1 MLKKFAISIFF
12 MLVFLSLSIDL
23 DAQCSMCKAVAE
35 SSVNG
40 GSKMGQGLNSGI
52 LYIMGI
58 PYILLVVAGVLL
70 FRKPVLSKLN
80 DFNGE

>member
-1 MLKKFAISIFF
+1 MLKQVLIIA
-12 MLVFLSLSIDL
+12 LFLSAFLLSSTDL
-23 DAQCSMCKAVAE
+23 SAQCSMCKAVVE

-40 GSKMGQGLNSGI
+40 GSKMGLGLNSGI

-70 FRKPVLSKLN
+70 FRKPIMTKLK
-80 DFNGE
+80 EQ

>member
-1 MLKKFAISIFF
+1 MLKQVLIIALLLSA
-12 MLVFLSLSIDL
+12 FLLLSTDL
-23 DAQCSMCKAVAE
+23 SAQCSMCKAVVE

-40 GSKMGQGLNSGI
+40 GSKMGLGLNSGI

-70 FRKPVLSKLN
+70 FRKPIMTKLK
-80 DFNGE
+80 EQ

>member
-1 MLKKFAISIFF
+1 MLRTLLKISFVVIF
-12 MLVFLSLSIDL
+12 LILIPELAE
-23 DAQCSMCKAVAE
+23 AQCSMCKAVAE

-40 GSKMGQGLNSGI
+40 GSRMGQGLNSGI

-70 FRKPVLSKLN
+70 FRKPVMKKLR
-80 DFNGE
+80 ES

>member
-1 MLKKFAISIFF
+1 MLKQVLIIA
-12 MLVFLSLSIDL
+12 LFLSAFLLLSTDL
-23 DAQCSMCKAVAE
+23 SAQCSMCKAVVE

-40 GSKMGQGLNSGI
+40 GSKMGLGLNSGI

-70 FRKPVLSKLN
+70 FRKPIMTKLK
-80 DFNGE
+80 EQ